1 MSPMC
6 FLMYISI
13 DGPTGLFNIVFHQ
26 LCFQLASLVGVPTP
40 PEINGAVP
48 WLDTSISSAA
58 HNAVVSSTLLI
69 KD

>member
-1 MSPMC
+1 
-6 FLMYISI
+6 
-13 DGPTGLFNIVFHQ
+13 VFHE

-48 WLDTSISSAA
+48 WLDTTISSAA
-58 HNAVVSSTLLI
+58 HNAVTLSTLFI